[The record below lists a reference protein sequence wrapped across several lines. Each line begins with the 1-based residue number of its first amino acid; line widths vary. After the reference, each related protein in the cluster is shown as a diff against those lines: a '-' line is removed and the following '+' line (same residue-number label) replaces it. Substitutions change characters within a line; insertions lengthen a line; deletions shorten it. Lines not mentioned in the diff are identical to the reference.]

1 MGSRYTTPTI
11 VRPAGTT
18 LRLLVRVRFA
28 NDGTTDGRQN
38 TLAGESI
45 QLTHRFTLVSRTTGA
60 V

>member
-1 MGSRYTTPTI
+1 
-11 VRPAGTT
+11 
-18 LRLLVRVRFA
+18 VRFA

-45 QLTHRFTLVSRTTGA
+45 QLTHRFTLVRRTTGA